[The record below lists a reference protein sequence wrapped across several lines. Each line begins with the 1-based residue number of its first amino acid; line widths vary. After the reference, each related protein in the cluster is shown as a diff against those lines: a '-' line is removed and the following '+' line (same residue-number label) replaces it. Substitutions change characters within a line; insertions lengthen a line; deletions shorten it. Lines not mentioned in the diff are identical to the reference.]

1 MNQDSRTLLNVFLS
15 SLLILGITL
24 VVLRSVKNQYLK
36 LVYVKLI
43 AATWW
48 SSYGENHPEL
58 QRFAVQILSQ
68 NCDGALRYGLKR
80 TMAEK
85 LLTNGR
91 NPVEQQR
98 LKYLTFVHYN
108 LQLQQFHAG
117 MKTGVEAEEIDPM
130 DDWIIDEAP
139 DVVPQNLESSWM
151 NLDSARALSEE
162 GCSRFAAKTENM

>member
-1 MNQDSRTLLNVFLS
+1 M
-15 SLLILGITL
+15 
-24 VVLRSVKNQYLK
+24 
-36 LVYVKLI
+36 
-43 AATWW
+43 WW

-58 QRFAVQILSQ
+58 QRFAVRILSQ
-68 NCDGALRYGLKR
+68 NCDGALRYVLKR

-117 MKTGVEAEEIDPM
+117 MKSGVEAEEIDPM

-139 DVVPQNLESSWM
+139 DVVLQNLESSWM
-151 NLDSARALSEE
+151 NLDCARALSEE
-162 GCSRFAAKTENM
+162 GCSRFAAKTETI